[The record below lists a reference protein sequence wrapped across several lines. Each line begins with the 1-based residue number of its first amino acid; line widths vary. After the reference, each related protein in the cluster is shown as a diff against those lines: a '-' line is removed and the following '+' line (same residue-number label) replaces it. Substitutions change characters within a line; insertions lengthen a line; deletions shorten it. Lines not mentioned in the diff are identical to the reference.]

1 MTVDDRGSLRLRVGK
16 GARGPLNHARS
27 GWVALSSAVPGSR
40 DGPTAS
46 SDAGDSSSSAVPGSR
61 DGPTASS
68 DAGDS
73 SSLATA
79 LWTDAGDSSSLATA
93 LWTDAR
99 VVELREACLR
109 TGFIRG
115 LASGALPKLNF
126 AGYVA
131 QVRG

>member
-1 MTVDDRGSLRLRVGK
+1 MTVDDRGSFRLRVGK

-27 GWVALSSAVPGSR
+27 GWVAL
-40 DGPTAS
+40 
-46 SDAGDSSSSAVPGSR
+46 SSAVPGSR

>member
-1 MTVDDRGSLRLRVGK
+1 MTVDCRGSLRLRVGK

-27 GWVALSSAVPGSR
+27 GWVALASAVPGSL
-40 DGPTAS
+40 DDPTAS
-46 SDAGDSSSSAVPGSR
+46 SE
-61 DGPTASS
+61 
-68 DAGDS
+68 AGDS

-79 LWTDAGDSSSLATA
+79 LWA
-93 LWTDAR
+93 DAR

-126 AGYVA
+126 AGYAA